1 MPSRKSLLAIEFGS
15 RLRALAKAVGGQ
27 KALAERLG
35 WSESQL
41 SQYCS
46 GEHLPGLKILQAIL
60 AKTGCNPA
68 FILGESDGPFDG
80 DDVDRAAAGINT
92 YVMSRG
98 GNWVKE
104 AGAASYR
111 TPVPQNVTAYE
122 VRGNMLEPLAHDGQ
136 LVIAMSGVDAK
147 NGELALIELHDGR
160 HMCKRIFRKSSGV
173 VLSSINPAHEP
184 ELVQAHEIRYA
195 WKVWGVRF

>member
-1 MPSRKSLLAIEFGS
+1 MCPKSREVREFGQ
-15 RLRALAKAVGGQ
+15 RIRALAKALGGQ
-27 KALAERLG
+27 KVLASYMG
-35 WSESQL
+35 WSQSHT
-41 SQYCS
+41 SQYCT
-46 GEHLPGLKILQAIL
+46 GHRTPGWETLDEILK
-60 AKTGCNPA
+60 KTGCNPA

-98 GNWVKE
+98 GSWVKE
-104 AGAASYR
+104 VGAASYR